1 MRCGLERLGCGVYC
15 WAVQPAP
22 QRLPRSRRMVGM
34 MGLFVFFAGVL
45 FVAILLGL
53 FVWQAVREWKG
64 RGDDK

>member
-1 MRCGLERLGCGVYC
+1 
-15 WAVQPAP
+15 
-22 QRLPRSRRMVGM
+22 MVGM

-53 FVWQAVREWKG
+53 FIWQAVREWKG